1 MVAHESRAP
10 PLADDDAIQ
19 RLYNWVDDIPLSRPK
34 RNISRDFADGVMMA
48 ETVAHYIPKIVEL
61 HNYSQAN
68 ALTQKMY
75 NWNTLNQ
82 KVFRRMGFLLH
93 PDDVEDCARAIP
105 GSIERV
111 LALVRP
117 RLVEASRDGGQGRQF
132 RSNSEQ
138 RTPRARSENS
148 SSGARANSKPDISPK
163 VKSERTRDN
172 MPDREKDAIMA
183 EKDRTISELRECV
196 ELLTRKISKL
206 EQLVRIK
213 DQKILTLQ
221 ERLAAAP
228 GSFALH
234 ASS

>member
-117 RLVEASRDGGQGRQF
+117 RLYQRAEDPEGQ
-132 RSNSEQ
+132 
-138 RTPRARSENS
+138 
-148 SSGARANSKPDISPK
+148 

-213 DQKILTLQ
+213 DQKIVTLQ